1 MKNRRQAI
9 MITALR
15 EMIAGKRIT
24 ALDYAQRHN
33 TTKLTSRIS
42 DIRKMIS
49 ESNNSLYI
57 CSDKLKDK
65 YGEMYYNYYIQS
77 YSRKS
82 AKILLKKL
90 EGKK

>member
-15 EMIAGKRIT
+15 EMCAGKKIT
-24 ALDYAQRHN
+24 ALDYAKRYH
-33 TTKLTSRIS
+33 TTRLGARIF
-42 DIRKMIS
+42 DLREIIS
-49 ESNNSLYI
+49 ESDNAFYI

-65 YGEMYYNYYIQS
+65 YGEMYYNYYIPV